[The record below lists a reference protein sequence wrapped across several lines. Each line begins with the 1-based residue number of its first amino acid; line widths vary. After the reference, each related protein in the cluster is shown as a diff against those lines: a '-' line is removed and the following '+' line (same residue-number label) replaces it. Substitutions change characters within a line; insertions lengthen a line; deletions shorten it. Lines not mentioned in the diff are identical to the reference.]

1 MIFELTECEE
11 IVGYKFKNLE
21 LFRQCFIHSS
31 YVNEHPNFK
40 DNERLEFFGDKIIDF
55 VVTEFLYN
63 NFPDEEE
70 GRLTERRKN
79 LVSKEPLGEVA
90 IDLGLSKYILLGKG
104 VDIPVNPAE
113 KVYSSLY
120 ESVVAGLY
128 IDGGYDIA
136 KKFIYKTLL
145 NKKRL
150 NKSCQN
156 KKPIKINDCDLKD
169 YKSTLQEYVQ
179 SLKHNSP
186 TYVTIGKTGPD
197 NMPEF
202 TEAVMVNGV
211 KIAEGKGKSKKLAQ
225 QQSAKNALEI
235 LKKQNTKKAD
245 KKSVKDKNNAVSNL
259 KQSKKPISKG
269 NKPKSAKKQK
279 NNTK

>member
-1 MIFELTECEE
+1 M
-11 IVGYKFKNLE
+11 
-21 LFRQCFIHSS
+21 
-31 YVNEHPNFK
+31 
-40 DNERLEFFGDKIIDF
+40 
-55 VVTEFLYN
+55 
-63 NFPDEEE
+63 
-70 GRLTERRKN
+70 
-79 LVSKEPLGEVA
+79 
-90 IDLGLSKYILLGKG
+90 
-104 VDIPVNPAE
+104 DIPVNPAE

-145 NKKRL
+145 TKNRVNKAT
-150 NKSCQN
+150 QN

-179 SLKHNSP
+179 SLKQGSP

-197 NMPEF
+197 NLPEF

-225 QQSAKNALEI
+225 QQSAKIALEI
-235 LKKQNTKKAD
+235 LKNQKTKKVAQKSTKNID
-245 KKSVKDKNNAVSNL
+245 NKKAVSNI
-259 KQSKKPISKG
+259 KQSKKPTVG
-269 NKPKSAKKQK
+269 NKKTKNKSAKKLVK
-279 NNTK
+279 TNNTK